1 MKAGNSTRASTKVI
15 GTPSSKAPTA
25 SQVAEVRTPFKVT
38 PLRLKPADPTNCITS
53 DNMADCCKTLCK
65 VCGKAF
71 SLVNMRN
78 HTLSAHKLQI
88 TKYKEEYG
96 PFELLQEVWHACHL
110 CGELVL
116 LDNDHLG
123 GHIKSVHK
131 MKEKAYKDQYIVSN
145 TKAVQQSLTEN
156 ALVKH
161 EPRKNVSNRDLL
173 KKIVSKKDLLQK
185 NVLKKD
191 LLKKVSS
198 KKDVSKEMLSKRKVV
213 KEIDQKKVKVKKV
226 GLKKKELKTPES
238 KSVNTKK
245 CEPVKVALK
254 TPSGHVCQEPGCG
267 KAFEW
272 KSNLERHIQTVH
284 RGEKPFTCQEEGCGK
299 AFGTG
304 SNLKRHQN
312 VHAMEKKL
320 QALKEKCLPNTCTEE
335 KEAVKPPACRAC
347 EGCRKKKRCEVIARR
362 KNKKLSASKASEVA
376 LSSQVPLKS
385 KFHKESEA
393 LQVVKKN
400 KLVAAVAF
408 KGSGGGRSGKKSK
421 LMEEVRQEEVKGINR
436 DNLSRSKGKGQNSLA
451 RRMKEQEVAT
461 VEQSCKEKLEGGSDV
476 NRIKLTRS
484 NGPKG
489 LAWHLKEQEI
499 ATEDEGQDEDGDA
512 YRINMSSAKG
522 QGGITKQVQEQ
533 LEVATAVEEEGSNKK
548 RKVEE
553 NLAPDGENLH
563 KSRDYEKVDDGEVSF
578 LGLKRRQVGMPMAVT
593 VGEVLHQRENPLPF
607 AWRCHLDEAQPPGK
621 RHLEGAGERE
631 VGVSGRQEENLVS
644 HMKGQGAARVF
655 ENESNKKKKKG
666 GSDVNRI
673 QLDKVEQSEAGVSG
687 KQQENILGLER
698 SVRQKSVPL
707 KFKSSTIECEPK
719 KRKKVSNKFEDDKP
733 EENKETGMGFDP
745 FVDVFYDCAV
755 PDCQDCK
762 ELELL

>member
-1 MKAGNSTRASTKVI
+1 
-15 GTPSSKAPTA
+15 
-25 SQVAEVRTPFKVT
+25 
-38 PLRLKPADPTNCITS
+38 
-53 DNMADCCKTLCK
+53 
-65 VCGKAF
+65 
-71 SLVNMRN
+71 MRN

-408 KGSGGGRSGKKSK
+408 EGSGGGRSGKKSK

-512 YRINMSSAKG
+512 YRINMSSAKS

-533 LEVATAVEEEGSNKK
+533 LEVATGAEEEGSNKK

-553 NLAPDGENLH
+553 NIAPDGENLH
-563 KSRDYEKVDDGEVSF
+563 KSRNYEKVDDGEVSF

-593 VGEVLHQRENPLPF
+593 VGEVLHQREDPLSF
-607 AWRCHLDEAQPPGK
+607 AWSCH
-621 RHLEGAGERE
+621 
-631 VGVSGRQEENLVS
+631 
-644 HMKGQGAARVF
+644 
-655 ENESNKKKKKG
+655 
-666 GSDVNRI
+666 
-673 QLDKVEQSEAGVSG
+673 LDKVEQSEAGVSG
-687 KQQENILGLER
+687 KQQENILGLKR
-698 SVRQKSVPL
+698 SVRKKSVPL

-719 KRKKVSNKFEDDKP
+719 KRKKVSNNLEDDKP
-733 EENKETGMGFDP
+733 EENKETETGFDP
-745 FVDVFYDCAV
+745 FVDIFYDCAV